1 MIQSLLPRWLFPC
14 LAVLLALTTGCASTP
29 WTIVRQTQ
37 PNPLLDQRN
46 WMVEPMSFENAVV
59 DGEPIGTYLAQRD
72 QARRMGDPR
81 FQYDLRVDLAKMN
94 DAFIVRLRDQPGA
107 LHVSPPSVASSAD
120 SKSYRIRALIH
131 GVSTG
136 QQRGMPTFGG
146 GSSAPAQAFLT
157 LSLLDPEGREIDVV
171 DLQTEIAPDA
181 APITGNGP
189 LSECGAAIADLTLD
203 YLATRVD
210 TIPR

>member
-1 MIQSLLPRWLFPC
+1 
-14 LAVLLALTTGCASTP
+14 
-29 WTIVRQTQ
+29 
-37 PNPLLDQRN
+37 
-46 WMVEPMSFENAVV
+46 
-59 DGEPIGTYLAQRD
+59 
-72 QARRMGDPR
+72 
-81 FQYDLRVDLAKMN
+81 LRVDLAKMN

-136 QQRGMPTFGG
+136 QQRGMPSFGG

-189 LSECGAAIADLTLD
+189 LSECGAAIADLALD

>member
-1 MIQSLLPRWLFPC
+1 
-14 LAVLLALTTGCASTP
+14 
-29 WTIVRQTQ
+29 
-37 PNPLLDQRN
+37 
-46 WMVEPMSFENAVV
+46 MVEPMSFENAVV
-59 DGEPIGTYLAQRD
+59 DGEPIGVYLAERD

-94 DAFIVRLRDQPGA
+94 DAFIVRLRDQAGA
-107 LHVSPPSVASSAD
+107 LHVSPPSVASSTD

-136 QQRGMPTFGG
+136 QPRGIPSFGG

-181 APITGNGP
+181 APLSGNGP
-189 LSECGAAIADLTLD
+189 LSECGAAVGDLTLD